1 MVKATKCS
9 GINEMKKYFFIALLL
24 TIGLNSCVKEQN
36 FDQFDDLTITPT
48 IEASMLYV
56 ESTETVI
63 NDAAS
68 TVWYIQTVNF
78 DAFNEN
84 FFAENVLDGLI
95 IYELENTTSKDLE
108 IIIEYLD
115 DAGNVLDTELF
126 RIDPAPT
133 AILRREIAYGNATG
147 RSLDIIRNT
156 SQIRVSASNLGDT
169 TSVSNLPD
177 PKVIFRSSGKFR
189 VRLK

>member
-1 MVKATKCS
+1 
-9 GINEMKKYFFIALLL
+9 MKKYFFISLLL
-24 TIGLNSCVKEQN
+24 IIGMNSCVKEQN

-56 ESTETVI
+56 ESTEDVI
-63 NDAAS
+63 NDAAGA
-68 TVWYIQTVNF
+68 VWYIQTINF

-84 FFAENVLDGLI
+84 FFAENVLDGVI

-115 DAGNVLDTELF
+115 DAGNVLDLELF
-126 RIDPAPT
+126 RIAPAPT

-169 TSVSNLPD
+169 TSISNLPD

-189 VRLK
+189 IQLL